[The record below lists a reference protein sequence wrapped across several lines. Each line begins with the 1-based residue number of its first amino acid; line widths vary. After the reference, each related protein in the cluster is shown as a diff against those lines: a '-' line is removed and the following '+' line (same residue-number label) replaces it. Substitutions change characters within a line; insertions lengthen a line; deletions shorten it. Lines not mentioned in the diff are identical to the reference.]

1 METTW
6 RIFGDIFFPASE
18 LHPPDGRTTFTLCLL
33 CWMLTMIGVVLKAMK
48 KFPKL
53 SDLQPVCVCVCVCV
67 CACVCVCVHVCV
79 HVCVCASAC
88 RCVLMFKLYSF
99 PLFNEMYCTTSH
111 HFEIQTSPD
120 VCSSYCVLSFGGKHL
135 TKDIILCHKGHET
148 VPKCHFWLIQG
159 SVQS

>member
-1 METTW
+1 MENIWWHFLSSIRVT
-6 RIFGDIFFPASE
+6 
-18 LHPPDGRTTFTLCLL
+18 PPDGRTTFTLCLL
-33 CWMLTMIGVVLKAMK
+33 CCMLTMIGVVLKAMK

-53 SDLQPVCVCVCVCV
+53 FDLQPVCVCVCACVCVCV
-67 CACVCVCVHVCV
+67 CACVCVCVYLCISMYV
-79 HVCVCASAC
+79 
-88 RCVLMFKLYSF
+88 CVLMFKLYSF

-148 VPKCHFWLIQG
+148 VPKCHFWLIQE